1 MIIKWCGIRRAI
13 GAVSTAGLLLSMSGC
28 TVGGNAPTFVANLQ
42 QFVVDFARNALAAYL
57 L

>member
-1 MIIKWCGIRRAI
+1 MITKWCGIRRAI